1 MERNPLPFFPL
12 LPVAYCLLPFFPL
25 LPVAYCLLPFF
36 PLLPFLCKVLL
47 KWLRGQ
53 TPHRYSVFSRCTLMA
68 TPRFRSWAFFFLA
81 ILRLMAVGWLVGGG
95 FGTFIKQE
103 IGGGF
108 AFAFNLN
115 FTAIL

>member
-1 MERNPLPFFPL
+1 MHPDGN
-12 LPVAYCLLPFFPL
+12 AQIS
-25 LPVAYCLLPFF
+25 
-36 PLLPFLCKVLL
+36 VL
-47 KWLRGQ
+47 G
-53 TPHRYSVFSRCTLMA
+53 V
-68 TPRFRSWAFFFLA
+68 FFLA